1 MPRKAGSTTA
11 TKIEVKPENSEVN
24 ISEVLS
30 LLQEIKKENDQL
42 RDEVKQLKT
51 REAEIE
57 VSSTSIEPY
66 TNPIEDNMNKLLES
80 LANNR
85 NNKESTIVHGQEM
98 FGGLCTFI
106 HLSNLDISFSHVG
119 ETRVLS
125 CQQFEELCSKYRG
138 FIDEGII
145 KISPK
150 NRDLCHDYHIQ
161 CYEDEDTTKVLT
173 PEILAKLPNMTNEE
187 LASTY
192 NSLDASD
199 QKVMLNYWLGQ
210 CYARPE
216 ERDKR
221 FYDRYKL
228 EFLNN
233 LSNSFVF
240 DNIIADM
247 NHA

>member
-1 MPRKAGSTTA
+1 MPRKAGTTIK
-11 TKIEVKPENSEVN
+11 TTEVKKEDSEVN
-24 ISEVLS
+24 ISDVLS

-42 RDEVKQLKT
+42 KEEVKKLKT
-51 REAEIE
+51 QETMSLEIQS
-57 VSSTSIEPY
+57 SST
-66 TNPIEDNMNKLLES
+66 EDNMNKLLET

-85 NNKESTIVHGQEM
+85 NNKEITIVHGQEM

-145 KISPK
+145 KVSPK

-161 CYEDEDTTKVLT
+161 CYEDEEGTKILT
-173 PEILAKLPNMTNEE
+173 PEVLAKLPTMTNEE
-187 LASTY
+187 LANTY
-192 NSLDASD
+192 KSLDEND

-216 ERDKR
+216 QRDNR